1 MKSKYSNEKHK
12 FTVFSGHR
20 IIASAWR
27 APQGAIPAKSLWK
40 AEGVTSSGG
49 LFSPSPNP
57 PHTLHSFPLLPGK
70 ACKGREGG
78 QAQHVNLVNY

>member
-27 APQGAIPAKSLWK
+27 APQGAIPTKSLFCFYY
-40 AEGVTSSGG
+40 V
-49 LFSPSPNP
+49 
-57 PHTLHSFPLLPGK
+57 
-70 ACKGREGG
+70 
-78 QAQHVNLVNY
+78 LVNHY